1 MTTPDRTGPYI
12 IGIGNAVM
20 DIIAPTE
27 EARLEAL
34 GITKGIMQLVD
45 RERSEYLM
53 AAQAD
58 DHSSRRDQAR
68 MVAGG
73 SVANTLAG
81 IGGLGLRT
89 AFIGSVADDE
99 IGRLYARQ
107 TEAAGTR
114 FVNAPVAGAGLPSS
128 RTIIFVTPDGERS
141 MNTYLGISAELGP
154 EDVAPEVFDGA
165 GWLFL
170 EGYLFDKDKGKAAF
184 LKAADCCHAAG
195 GQAGIA
201 LSDPFCVDRHRDD
214 FRRLVAGP
222 MDYVIGNVH
231 EWQSLYQVE
240 DLEEALRLAQAD
252 CGTVICT
259 RSGDDAILIRGGE
272 RVTVPVRRVVPVDA
286 TGAGDQFAAGLIY
299 GLASGYPLEVAGRMG
314 IIAASEVIGHVG
326 ARPQSDIRAR
336 VRAAG
341 LG

>member
-1 MTTPDRTGPYI
+1 MSEPYV

-20 DIIAPTE
+20 DIIAPTDE
-27 EARLEAL
+27 GRLKSL

-58 DHSSRRDQAR
+58 DHSTRREHAR
-68 MVAGG
+68 MIAGG

-81 IGGLGLRT
+81 IGKLGMRT
-89 AFIGSVADDE
+89 AFIGCVADDE
-99 IGRLYARQ
+99 IGRLYASQ

-114 FVNAPVAGAGLPSS
+114 FVNPPVVGAGLPSS

-154 EDVAPEVFDGA
+154 EEVDPDVFDGA

-170 EGYLFDKDKGKAAF
+170 EGYLFDKPKGKEAF
-184 LKAADCCHAAG
+184 LKAADQIHRVG

-222 MDYVIGNVH
+222 MDYVIGNIH

-240 DLEEALRLAQAD
+240 DLEEALHLAVAD

-259 RSGDDAILIRGGE
+259 RSGEDAILIRGDE
-272 RVTVPVRRVVPVDA
+272 RVTAPVHRIVPVDA
-286 TGAGDQFAAGLIY
+286 TGAGDQFAAGLIF
-299 GLASGYPLEVAGRMG
+299 GLAQGLPLEVAGRMG
-314 IIAASEVIGHVG
+314 CIAAAEVIAHVG
-326 ARPQSDIRAR
+326 ARPETDLRLAFRAE
-336 VRAAG
+336 G
-341 LG
+341 LV

>member
-1 MTTPDRTGPYI
+1 MSTPYV

-27 EARLEAL
+27 DARLEAL

-45 RERSEYLM
+45 RERSEFLM

-58 DHSSRRDQAR
+58 DHSARRDQAR

-89 AFIGSVADDE
+89 AFVGCVADAE
-99 IGRLYARQ
+99 IGRLYASQ
-107 TEAAGTR
+107 TEGAGTR

-154 EDVAPEVFDGA
+154 EEVAPEVFDGA

-184 LKAADCCHAAG
+184 LKAAECCHAAG
-195 GQAGIA
+195 GQVGIA
-201 LSDPFCVDRHRDD
+201 LSDPFCVDRHRED

-231 EWQSLYQVE
+231 EWQALYQVE
-240 DLEEALRLAQAD
+240 DLDEALRLAVAD

-259 RSGDDAILIRGGE
+259 RSGDDAILIRDGE
-272 RVTVPVRRVVPVDA
+272 RARVPVQRVVPVDA

-299 GLASGYPLEVAGRMG
+299 GLATGRPLEVAGRMG
-314 IIAASEVIGHVG
+314 CIAASEVIGHVG
-326 ARPQSDIRAR
+326 ARPQGDILARFRAE
-336 VRAAG
+336 G
-341 LG
+341 LV